1 MQRRHLL
8 SCIGRP
14 IFRSRNVFGARRQAP
29 ASWSCP
35 SRPGAPP
42 TSRPAACKSRWPAS
56 SSSPWCSTT
65 GAAPG
70 APSAWPKWRARPAD
84 GLTIGVATLSTH
96 GVNPAVYSKLPYH
109 PTKDFMGVTEIVKAP
124 GVIVVNP
131 AVLPVKDFAELVKYL
146 KANPGKVSYAT
157 PGNGTIGHMW
167 GELFKSSTGTSMVHI
182 PYRGAGPA
190 VNDVLAGQVAVYF
203 DQVASS
209 LPHVKSGKLKALAVS
224 WPERLDVLPE
234 VPTYA
239 ELGYKQANEPSW
251 FGLVAPAAT
260 PRGGGRPHPA
270 GRGPGPEGACRA
282 RAPGRPGPVP
292 LGHHTQGV
300 HGPDRQRDRQ
310 DETRGGLRQDRARLT
325 LIPPGPC
332 SAGTRPAAG
341 MVQTMQPSLLR
352 P

>member
-8 SCIGRP
+8 
-14 IFRSRNVFGARRQAP
+14 NAL
-29 ASWSCP
+29 
-35 SRPGAPP
+35 
-42 TSRPAACKSRWPAS
+42 AALSF
-56 SSSPWCSTT
+56 
-65 GAAPG
+65 APG
-70 APSAWPKWRARPAD
+70 MSLAQEGKPLRLVVPFPPGGATDITARSLQESLARILKQPVVLDNRGGAGGSIGMAEVARAPAD

-109 PTKDFMGVTEIVKAP
+109 PTKDFVGVTEIVKAP

-131 AVLPVKDFAELVKYL
+131 AVLPVKDFADLVKYL

-260 PRGGGRPHPA
+260 PAAAVDRIQQAVAQALKEPA
-270 GRGPGPEGACRA
+270 VRERLAG
-282 RAPGRPGPVP
+282 
-292 LGHHTQGV
+292 QGLY
-300 HGPDRQRDRQ
+300 P
-310 DETRGGLRQDRARLT
+310 
-325 LIPPGPC
+325 
-332 SAGTRPAAG
+332 SGTTPKEFTAQIGSEIDKMKRVAAYAKIA
-341 MVQTMQPSLLR
+341 LD
-352 P
+352 

>member
-8 SCIGRP
+8 NALAAISFVPGMSFAQEGKPLRLVVPFPPGGATDITARSLQESLARILKQPVVLDNRGGAGGSIGMAE
-14 IFRSRNVFGARRQAP
+14 VARA
-29 ASWSCP
+29 
-35 SRPGAPP
+35 
-42 TSRPAACKSRWPAS
+42 
-56 SSSPWCSTT
+56 
-65 GAAPG
+65 
-70 APSAWPKWRARPAD
+70 PAD

-109 PTKDFMGVTEIVKAP
+109 PTKDFVGVTEIVKAP

-131 AVLPVKDFAELVKYL
+131 AVLPVKDFADLVKHL

-190 VNDVLAGQVAVYF
+190 INDVLAGQVAVYF

-260 PRGGGRPHPA
+260 PAAAVERIQQAVAQALKEPA
-270 GRGPGPEGACRA
+270 VRERLAG
-282 RAPGRPGPVP
+282 
-292 LGHHTQGV
+292 QGLY
-300 HGPDRQRDRQ
+300 P
-310 DETRGGLRQDRARLT
+310 
-325 LIPPGPC
+325 
-332 SAGTRPAAG
+332 SGTTPKEFTAQIASEIDKMKRVAAYAKIA
-341 MVQTMQPSLLR
+341 LD
-352 P
+352 

>member
-1 MQRRHLL
+1 MQRRRLL
-8 SCIGRP
+8 S
-14 IFRSRNVFGARRQAP
+14 AM
-29 ASWSCP
+29 
-35 SRPGAPP
+35 
-42 TSRPAACKSRWPAS
+42 AALSF
-56 SSSPWCSTT
+56 
-65 GAAPG
+65 APG
-70 APSAWPKWRARPAD
+70 ISLAQEGKPLRLVVPFPPGGATDITARSLQESLARILKQPVVLDNRGGAGGSIGMAEVARAPAD

-109 PTKDFMGVTEIVKAP
+109 PTKDFVGVTEIVKAP

-131 AVLPVKDFAELVKYL
+131 AVLPVKDFADLVKYL

-239 ELGYKQANEPSW
+239 ELGYKQANEPSR

-260 PRGGGRPHPA
+260 PAAAVDRIQQAVAQALKEPA
-270 GRGPGPEGACRA
+270 VRERLAG
-282 RAPGRPGPVP
+282 
-292 LGHHTQGV
+292 QGLY
-300 HGPDRQRDRQ
+300 P
-310 DETRGGLRQDRARLT
+310 
-325 LIPPGPC
+325 
-332 SAGTRPAAG
+332 SGTTPKEFTAQIGSEIDKMKRVAAYAKIA
-341 MVQTMQPSLLR
+341 LD
-352 P
+352 

>member
-8 SCIGRP
+8 NALAALSFVPGMSLAQEGKPLRLVVPFPPGGATDITARSLQESLARILKQPVVLDNRGGAGGSIGMAE
-14 IFRSRNVFGARRQAP
+14 VARA
-29 ASWSCP
+29 
-35 SRPGAPP
+35 
-42 TSRPAACKSRWPAS
+42 
-56 SSSPWCSTT
+56 
-65 GAAPG
+65 
-70 APSAWPKWRARPAD
+70 PAD

-109 PTKDFMGVTEIVKAP
+109 PTKDFVGVTEIVKAP

-131 AVLPVKDFAELVKYL
+131 AVLPVKDFADLVKYL

-260 PRGGGRPHPA
+260 PAAAVDRIQQAVAQALKEPA
-270 GRGPGPEGACRA
+270 VRERLAG
-282 RAPGRPGPVP
+282 
-292 LGHHTQGV
+292 QGLY
-300 HGPDRQRDRQ
+300 P
-310 DETRGGLRQDRARLT
+310 
-325 LIPPGPC
+325 
-332 SAGTRPAAG
+332 SGTTPKEFTAQIGSEIDKMKRVAAYAKIA
-341 MVQTMQPSLLR
+341 LD
-352 P
+352 

>member
-1 MQRRHLL
+1 MQRRRLL
-8 SCIGRP
+8 S
-14 IFRSRNVFGARRQAP
+14 AM
-29 ASWSCP
+29 
-35 SRPGAPP
+35 
-42 TSRPAACKSRWPAS
+42 AALSF
-56 SSSPWCSTT
+56 
-65 GAAPG
+65 APG
-70 APSAWPKWRARPAD
+70 ISLAQEGKPLRLVVPFPPGGATDITARSLQESLARILKQPVVLDNRGGAGGSIGMAEVARAPAD

-109 PTKDFMGVTEIVKAP
+109 PTKDFVGVTEIVKAP

-131 AVLPVKDFAELVKYL
+131 AVLPIKDFADLVKYL

-260 PRGGGRPHPA
+260 PAAAVDRIQQAVAQALKEPA
-270 GRGPGPEGACRA
+270 VRERLAG
-282 RAPGRPGPVP
+282 
-292 LGHHTQGV
+292 QGLY
-300 HGPDRQRDRQ
+300 P
-310 DETRGGLRQDRARLT
+310 
-325 LIPPGPC
+325 
-332 SAGTRPAAG
+332 SGTTPKEFTAQIGSEIDKMKRVAAYAKIA
-341 MVQTMQPSLLR
+341 LD
-352 P
+352 

>member
-1 MQRRHLL
+1 MQRRRLL
-8 SCIGRP
+8 S
-14 IFRSRNVFGARRQAP
+14 AM
-29 ASWSCP
+29 
-35 SRPGAPP
+35 
-42 TSRPAACKSRWPAS
+42 AALSF
-56 SSSPWCSTT
+56 
-65 GAAPG
+65 APG
-70 APSAWPKWRARPAD
+70 ISLAQEGKPLRLVVPFPPGGATDITARSLQESLARILKQPVVLDNRGGAGGSIGMAEVARAPAD

-109 PTKDFMGVTEIVKAP
+109 PTKDFVGVTEIVKAP

-131 AVLPVKDFAELVKYL
+131 AVLPVKDFADLVKYL

-260 PRGGGRPHPA
+260 PAAAVDRIQQAVAQALKEPA
-270 GRGPGPEGACRA
+270 VRERLAG
-282 RAPGRPGPVP
+282 
-292 LGHHTQGV
+292 QGLY
-300 HGPDRQRDRQ
+300 P
-310 DETRGGLRQDRARLT
+310 
-325 LIPPGPC
+325 
-332 SAGTRPAAG
+332 SGTTPREFTAQIGNEIDKMKRVAAYAKIA
-341 MVQTMQPSLLR
+341 LD
-352 P
+352 